1 MADEFMPPEGSS
13 ASEGPLVGRARELAE
28 LTDAFEHARVARGGV
43 HLILG
48 DPGVGKTR
56 LAAALA
62 DHAAA
67 RGAAIVW
74 TRGWGRASPAYWPW
88 VEVVRS
94 LCLQVDGAALRHEL
108 GPAADEL
115 LRLAPELAARLPGA
129 QRPRDLA
136 PGAESSDIARFA
148 LFDALVSLLRTRSS
162 DAPVVV
168 LMDDLQAVDEGSLVA
183 LDFVSR
189 MLRDAAVLLVATMHE
204 RVPER
209 SPEEQIA
216 LGNIARAGRRL
227 VLGGLTP
234 ADIAQLIALASGSQP
249 RARLAHVIH
258 TVTEGNPFFAREIVA
273 LLLAEGRLEDPPDE
287 LPLPEG
293 VRETIRRRLEPLAP
307 PAVKTLELAAIL
319 GRTFQLAAL
328 EHTTDLD
335 RDCVLTALEQAT
347 ELGLVV
353 ELPATLSQYR
363 FGHGLIRE
371 TLLANMPASA
381 RMAGHRAVGL
391 ALEHVYGGAIDA
403 HLPELALHFLSA
415 APRGDL
421 GKAVDYAE
429 RAAHH
434 ALEHLGYEQAADL
447 FARGLE
453 ALGLLES
460 DPRRRA
466 RLLLGLAGAQSRA
479 GRPAARA
486 TYETAVAVA
495 RAIGDDDIFA
505 RAALGIA
512 PFALTPGFVDD
523 EHIALLVEALQRI
536 GPSDDSLRVRL
547 LSSLAVAL
555 YWSDAAQ
562 RRAELGREAL
572 AMAERLDDD
581 ETLAF
586 ALSSVQ
592 LATCGPDSTPQG
604 LQWMRRLFGLTQR
617 GGESTMT
624 LAARSRH
631 IDLLLEMDDLA
642 GADAAIDTLARV
654 ATEARD
660 RRAAAYVPLH
670 HARRAAIED
679 RFEDAHELVDAVA
692 KSAEELSGSTIPITV
707 ASQRF
712 ALTWIQCGPGEIGAQ
727 VRAYADAVPAM
738 PIWRAALAA
747 ALAAQGRLDEAR
759 WEFDR
764 IATGGFSSLPRDNLW
779 FVAIALLAEAAGPL
793 HERDRARELHA
804 LLAPFSGRNL
814 VLPTAAFVGPADMWL
829 GILARVA
836 GDHDEALLRLTAA
849 RAAAIRHGARTA
861 LVRIA
866 VEEAALLAD
875 ASRADE
881 VVRVAG
887 LLEEAAATCDELGLD
902 WLGER
907 VSALRE
913 GACGTHPA
921 PYVSGAGDTGS
932 AGPPVATM
940 GRAGDIWTITDDRR
954 TLHLNDGRG
963 VRLLALLLER
973 PGLEIHS
980 LDLVAAVE
988 GRATAS
994 IALGVAGAPQ
1004 TTSRAGLQG
1013 SVGPSLDAQA
1023 KKEYRAR
1030 IDTLGSE
1037 LAEAQA
1043 AGHSQRADRARA
1055 ELEFVSRELARA
1067 TGIGGRDR
1075 HSGSHAERARV
1086 NVTRAIRATLKRIG
1100 GYDGQLGS
1108 DLERTVQTGTY
1119 CAYRPERGRAV
1130 RWQIEDSG
1138 R

>member
-13 ASEGPLVGRARELAE
+13 ASEEPLVGRARELAE

-234 ADIAQLIALASGSQP
+234 ADIAQLIALASGSEP
-249 RARLAHVIH
+249 RARLAHAIH

-391 ALEHVYGGAIDA
+391 
-403 HLPELALHFLSA
+403 
-415 APRGDL
+415 R
-421 GKAVDYAE
+421 
-429 RAAHH
+429 
-434 ALEHLGYEQAADL
+434 
-447 FARGLE
+447 
-453 ALGLLES
+453 
-460 DPRRRA
+460 
-466 RLLLGLAGAQSRA
+466 
-479 GRPAARA
+479 
-486 TYETAVAVA
+486 
-495 RAIGDDDIFA
+495 
-505 RAALGIA
+505 
-512 PFALTPGFVDD
+512 
-523 EHIALLVEALQRI
+523 
-536 GPSDDSLRVRL
+536 
-547 LSSLAVAL
+547 SS
-555 YWSDAAQ
+555 
-562 RRAELGREAL
+562 
-572 AMAERLDDD
+572 
-581 ETLAF
+581 T
-586 ALSSVQ
+586 
-592 LATCGPDSTPQG
+592 ST
-604 LQWMRRLFGLTQR
+604 
-617 GGESTMT
+617 
-624 LAARSRH
+624 AARSTR
-631 IDLLLEMDDLA
+631 
-642 GADAAIDTLARV
+642 TCPSSR
-654 ATEARD
+654 TTSC
-660 RRAAAYVPLH
+660 PP
-670 HARRAAIED
+670 RRAAISA
-679 RFEDAHELVDAVA
+679 RRSTTPSAPRTTRSNTSATSRRPSCSRAASRRSGCSSPIRAVA
-692 KSAEELSGSTIPITV
+692 
-707 ASQRF
+707 
-712 ALTWIQCGPGEIGAQ
+712 
-727 VRAYADAVPAM
+727 
-738 PIWRAALAA
+738 
-747 ALAAQGRLDEAR
+747 
-759 WEFDR
+759 
-764 IATGGFSSLPRDNLW
+764 RDSCW
-779 FVAIALLAEAAGPL
+779 
-793 HERDRARELHA
+793 
-804 LLAPFSGRNL
+804 
-814 VLPTAAFVGPADMWL
+814 
-829 GILARVA
+829 
-836 GDHDEALLRLTAA
+836 
-849 RAAAIRHGARTA
+849 
-861 LVRIA
+861 
-866 VEEAALLAD
+866 
-875 ASRADE
+875 ASRAP
-881 VVRVAG
+881 
-887 LLEEAAATCDELGLD
+887 
-902 WLGER
+902 
-907 VSALRE
+907 S
-913 GACGTHPA
+913 H
-921 PYVSGAGDTGS
+921 
-932 AGPPVATM
+932 GPV
-940 GRAGDIWTITDDRR
+940 GRPHERR
-954 TLHLNDGRG
+954 T
-963 VRLLALLLER
+963 R
-973 PGLEIHS
+973 PPS
-980 LDLVAAVE
+980 PS
-988 GRATAS
+988 RARSET
-994 IALGVAGAPQ
+994 
-1004 TTSRAGLQG
+1004 TTSSPARRSA
-1013 SVGPSLDAQA
+1013 SPPS
-1023 KKEYRAR
+1023 
-1030 IDTLGSE
+1030 
-1037 LAEAQA
+1037 
-1043 AGHSQRADRARA
+1043 
-1055 ELEFVSRELARA
+1055 
-1067 TGIGGRDR
+1067 
-1075 HSGSHAERARV
+1075 
-1086 NVTRAIRATLKRIG
+1086 
-1100 GYDGQLGS
+1100 
-1108 DLERTVQTGTY
+1108 
-1119 CAYRPERGRAV
+1119 P
-1130 RWQIEDSG
+1130 
-1138 R
+1138 

>member
-1 MADEFMPPEGSS
+1 MPPAGFS
-13 ASEGPLVGRARELAE
+13 AGDGPLVGRARELAE
-28 LTDAFEHARVARGGV
+28 LTDAFEHARASRGGV

-62 DHAAA
+62 DHAVT
-67 RGAAIVW
+67 RGASVVW

-94 LCLQVDGAALRHEL
+94 LSLQIDGARLRREL
-108 GPAADEL
+108 GPSADEL
-115 LRLAPELAARLPGA
+115 LRLAPELAERLPGA
-129 QRPRDLA
+129 QAPRDLS
-136 PGAESSDIARFA
+136 PGAESSDIARFS
-148 LFDALVSLLRTRSS
+148 LFDALVLLLRTRSA

-189 MLRDAAVLLVATMHE
+189 MLRDAAVLLVVTMHE

-227 VLGGLTP
+227 VLGGLTSD
-234 ADIAQLIALASGSQP
+234 DIARLIELASGSEPQAQLA
-249 RARLAHVIH
+249 RAIH
-258 TVTEGNPFFAREIVA
+258 AVTEGNPFFAREIVA

-287 LPLPEG
+287 LPLPDG

-328 EHTTDLD
+328 ERASDMD
-335 RDCVLTALEQAT
+335 RDCVLTALEQAS

-353 ELPATLSQYR
+353 ELPSTLAEYR

-381 RMAGHRAVGL
+381 RMAGHRAVGC
-391 ALEHVYGGAIDA
+391 ALEHVYRDVIDA
-403 HLPELALHFLSA
+403 HLPELAHHFLSA
-415 APRGDL
+415 APRGDR

-429 RAAHH
+429 RAGHR
-434 ALEHLGYEQAADL
+434 ALEYLAYEQAVTL

-453 ALGLLES
+453 ALGLLKP

-466 RLLLGLAGAQSRA
+466 QLLLGLANAQSRA

-495 RAIGDDDIFA
+495 RSIGDDDIVA

-523 EHIALLVEALQRI
+523 EHVALLVEALRRI
-536 GPSDDSLRVRL
+536 DLSDDPLRVRL

-555 YWSDAAQ
+555 YWSDAEQ

-572 AMAERLDDD
+572 AMAERLGDD

-592 LATCGPDSTPQG
+592 LATCGPDCTPQG
-604 LQWMRRLFGLTQR
+604 LEWMRRLFGLTQR

-631 IDLLLEMDDLA
+631 IDVLLEMDDLA
-642 GADAAIDTLARV
+642 GADVAIETLDRL

-670 HARRAAIED
+670 RARRAAIVD
-679 RFEDAHELVDAVA
+679 RFEEAHELIDAVA
-692 KSAEELSGSTIPITV
+692 STVEELSGSTIPITV
-707 ASQRF
+707 ASQRVV
-712 ALTWIQCGPGEIGAQ
+712 LTWIQRGPAVIGAE
-727 VRAYADAVPAM
+727 VRAYADAVPTM
-738 PIWRAALAA
+738 PIWRAGLAA
-747 ALAAQGRLDEAR
+747 ALAAEGRIDEAR
-759 WEFDR
+759 HEFDR
-764 IATGGFSSLPRDNLW
+764 IARDGFRSLPRDNLW

-793 HERDRARELHA
+793 QERERAGELRA

-814 VLPTAAFVGPADMWL
+814 VLPTAAFLGPADMWL
-829 GILARVA
+829 GVLARIA
-836 GDHDEALLRLTAA
+836 GDHDEALLRLSAA
-849 RAAAIRHGARTA
+849 RAAATRHGARAA

-866 VEEAALLAD
+866 VEEATILAD
-875 ASRADE
+875 AGGTAELARA
-881 VVRVAG
+881 AG
-887 LLEEAAATCDELGLD
+887 LLEDAAAICDALALE
-902 WLGER
+902 WLGAL
-907 VSALRE
+907 VGALRE
-913 GACGTHPA
+913 RVCGTRPA
-921 PYVSGAGDTGS
+921 RPAHRQPAEDL
-932 AGPPVATM
+932 PPATLR
-940 GRAGDIWTITDDRR
+940 RAGDIWTISDGQR

-980 LDLVAAVE
+980 LDLVAAVDGGE
-988 GRATAS
+988 TAS
-994 IALGVAGAPQ
+994 IALGVVGVPQ
-1004 TTSRAGLQG
+1004 PTGRAGLQG
-1013 SVGPSLDAQA
+1013 SAGPSLDAQA

-1030 IDTLGSE
+1030 IDTLGTE

-1043 AGHSQRADRARA
+1043 AGNTERADQARA
-1055 ELEFVSRELARA
+1055 EIEVVSRELARA

-1075 HSGSHAERARV
+1075 QSGSHAERARV
-1086 NVTRAIRATLKRIG
+1086 NVTRAIRATLKRIC
-1100 GYDGQLGS
+1100 GYDERLGR

-1119 CAYRPERGRAV
+1119 CAYRPDRGREL
-1130 RWQIEDSG
+1130 RWQIEDSP

>member
-1 MADEFMPPEGSS
+1 MPGSGFS
-13 ASEGPLVGRARELAE
+13 AGEGPLVGRARELAE
-28 LTDAFEHARVARGGV
+28 LTDAFEHACASRGGV

-94 LCLQVDGAALRHEL
+94 LCDGVDGTALRATL

-115 LRLAPELAARLPGA
+115 LRLAPELAERLPGA
-129 QRPRDLA
+129 QPPRDLA
-136 PGAESSDIARFA
+136 PGAENSDIARFS

-189 MLRDAAVLLVATMHE
+189 MLRDAAVLLVITMHE

-227 VLGGLTP
+227 VLGGLTSE
-234 ADIAQLIALASGSQP
+234 DIARLIERASGSAP
-249 RARLAHVIH
+249 RARLAAAIH
-258 TVTEGNPFFAREIVA
+258 AVTEGNPFFAREILA
-273 LLLAEGRLEDPPDE
+273 LLLAEGRLEAPPDE

-328 EHTTDLD
+328 EHTSESG
-335 RDCVLTALEQAT
+335 RDCVLTALEQAA

-353 ELPATLSQYR
+353 EVPETLAQYR
-363 FGHGLIRE
+363 FGHALIRE

-391 ALEHVYGGAIDA
+391 ALEHVYRGVIDV
-403 HLPELALHFLSA
+403 HLPELAHHFLSA

-429 RAAHH
+429 RAANH
-434 ALEHLGYEQAADL
+434 ALENLGYEQAADL

-453 ALGLLES
+453 ALGLLKP

-466 RLLLGLAGAQSRA
+466 QLLLGLASAQSRA

-486 TYETAVAVA
+486 TYETAVTVA
-495 RAIGDDDIFA
+495 RSIGDDRILA
-505 RAALGIA
+505 GAALGIA

-523 EHIALLVEALQRI
+523 EHVALLVEALERI
-536 GPSDDSLRVRL
+536 GPSDDPLRVRL

-562 RRAELGREAL
+562 RRTQLGREAL
-572 AMAERLDDD
+572 AMAERLGDD

-592 LATCGPDSTPQG
+592 LATCGPDATPQG
-604 LQWMRRLFGLTQR
+604 LEWMRRLFGLTQR

-624 LAARSRH
+624 LAAHSRH
-631 IDLLLEMDDLA
+631 IDVLLEMDDLA
-642 GADAAIDTLARV
+642 GADVAIETLDRV

-670 HARRAAIED
+670 RARRAAIED
-679 RFEDAHELVDAVA
+679 RFAEAHALIDAVA
-692 KSAEELSGSTIPITV
+692 TTAEQPSGSTIPITV
-707 ASQRF
+707 ASQRV
-712 ALTWIQCGPGEIGAQ
+712 ALTWIQRGPGEIGAQ

-738 PIWRAALAA
+738 PIWRAGVAA
-747 ALAAQGRLDEAR
+747 ALAAEGRLDEAR
-759 WEFDR
+759 SEFDR
-764 IATGGFSSLPRDNLW
+764 IADGGFRSLPRDNLW
-779 FVAIALLAEAAGPL
+779 MVAIALLAEAAGPL
-793 HERDRARELHA
+793 QERERARELHA
-804 LLAPFSGRNL
+804 LLAPFGGRNL
-814 VLPTAAFVGPADMWL
+814 VLPTAAFLGPADMWL
-829 GILARVA
+829 GILARIA
-836 GDHDEALLRLTAA
+836 GDDEEALLRLASA
-849 RAAAIRHGARTA
+849 RATAKRHGARTA

-866 VEEAALLAD
+866 VEEAAILVDADADAGAGDAGALQRAGDLLA
-875 ASRADE
+875 
-881 VVRVAG
+881 
-887 LLEEAAATCDELGLD
+887 EAATICDELELH
-902 WLGER
+902 WLGAR
-907 VSALRE
+907 VDILRE
-913 GACGTHPA
+913 RAGGRPSIRPPPA
-921 PYVSGAGDTGS
+921 AAVRD
-932 AGPPVATM
+932 ATPATL
-940 GRAGDIWTITDDRR
+940 RLAGDIWTIAHERR
-954 TLHLNDGRG
+954 TLHINDGRG
-963 VRLLALLLER
+963 MRLLALLLER
-973 PGLEIHS
+973 PRLEVHC
-980 LDLVAAVE
+980 LDLVAAVDD
-988 GRATAS
+988 GAPPGS
-994 IALGVAGAPQ
+994 ALGIAGVPQ
-1004 TTSRAGLQG
+1004 TSSRASLQG

-1023 KKEYRAR
+1023 KKAYRAR
-1030 IDTLGSE
+1030 IEALDDE

-1043 AGHSQRADRARA
+1043 AGQDERVVRARA

-1075 HSGSHAERARV
+1075 YSGSHSERARV

-1100 GYDGQLGS
+1100 GYDAQLGR

-1130 RWQIEDSG
+1130 RWQVDVSG

>member
-1 MADEFMPPEGSS
+1 MRPAGLS
-13 ASEGPLVGRARELAE
+13 AGEGPLVGRARELAE
-28 LTDAFEHARVARGGV
+28 LTDAFEHARASRGGV

-56 LAAALA
+56 LASALA
-62 DHAAA
+62 DHAGA
-67 RGAAIVW
+67 RGATVVW

-94 LCLQVDGAALRHEL
+94 LCLRVDGSTLRHQL
-108 GPAADEL
+108 GAAADEL
-115 LRLAPELAARLPGA
+115 LRLAPELAERLPGA
-129 QRPRDLA
+129 QPPRDLA
-136 PGAESSDIARFA
+136 FGAESSEIARFT
-148 LFDALVSLLRTRSS
+148 LFDALVSLLRTRSA
-162 DAPVVV
+162 DAAVVV

-189 MLRDAAVLLVATMHE
+189 MLRDAAVLLVVTMHE

-209 SPEEQIA
+209 SPEEQTA
-216 LGNIARAGRRL
+216 LGNVARAGRRL

-234 ADIAQLIALASGSQP
+234 ADIAQLIELASGSEP
-249 RARLAHVIH
+249 RAQLVQAIH

-273 LLLAEGRLEDPPDE
+273 LLLAEGRLADPPDE

-293 VRETIRRRLEPLAP
+293 VRETIRRRLEPLAV

-328 EHTTDLD
+328 EQASGLD
-335 RDCVLTALEQAT
+335 RDCVLTALEQAS

-353 ELPATLSQYR
+353 ELPSTLSEYR

-381 RMAGHRAVGL
+381 RMAGHGAVGL
-391 ALEHVYGGAIDA
+391 ALEQVYSGVIDA
-403 HLPELALHFLSA
+403 HLPELAHHFLRA
-415 APRGDL
+415 APRGDR

-453 ALGLLES
+453 ALGLLKP

-466 RLLLGLAGAQSRA
+466 QLLLGLAGAQSRA
-479 GRPAARA
+479 GRPAARS

-495 RAIGDDDIFA
+495 RSIGDDDIFA

-512 PFALTPGFVDD
+512 PFALTPGFVDH
-523 EHIALLVEALQRI
+523 EHVALLVEALQRI
-536 GPSDDSLRVRL
+536 GPSDSPLRVRL

-572 AMAERLDDD
+572 AMAERLDDC

-604 LQWMRRLFGLTQR
+604 LEWMCRLFGLAQR

-631 IDLLLEMDDLA
+631 IDVLLEMDDIA
-642 GADAAIDTLARV
+642 GADVAIEILDRL

-670 HARRAAIED
+670 RARRAAIAD
-679 RFEDAHELVDAVA
+679 RFEEAHELIDAIA
-692 KSAEELSGSTIPITV
+692 KTAEELSGSTIPITV
-707 ASQRF
+707 ASQRV
-712 ALTWIQCGPGEIGAQ
+712 ALTWIQRGPGEIGTQ
-727 VRAYADAVPAM
+727 VRAYADALPAM

-747 ALAAQGRLDEAR
+747 ALAAEGRLDEAR
-759 WEFDR
+759 LEFAR
-764 IATGGFSSLPRDNLW
+764 IASGGFSSLPRDNLW

-793 HERDRARELHA
+793 QERDRARELHA

-814 VLPTAAFVGPADMWL
+814 VLPTAAFLGPADMWL
-829 GILARVA
+829 GILASIA
-836 GDHDEALLRLTAA
+836 GDHDEALLALRAA
-849 RAAAIRHGARTA
+849 RAAAKRHGARAA

-866 VEEAALLAD
+866 VEEATILAD
-875 ASRADE
+875 SGDANALERA
-881 VVRVAG
+881 G
-887 LLEEAAATCDELGLD
+887 TLLDEAATICEELCLD
-902 WLGER
+902 WLGRR
-907 VSALRE
+907 VSALHQRV
-913 GACGTHPA
+913 GASDPERPVRAERGTA
-921 PYVSGAGDTGS
+921 L
-932 AGPPVATM
+932 AGPPVATLRR
-940 GRAGDIWTITDDRR
+940 GGDIWTISDDRR

-980 LDLVAAVE
+980 LDLVAAVD
-988 GRATAS
+988 GNAS
-994 IALGVAGAPQ
+994 ERIQLGVAGAPQ

-1030 IDTLGSE
+1030 IDALGAE
-1037 LAEAQA
+1037 LAEART
-1043 AGHSQRADRARA
+1043 AGDAQRADRARA

-1075 HSGSHAERARV
+1075 QSGSHAERARV
-1086 NVTRAIRATLKRIG
+1086 NVTRAIRATLKRIS
-1100 GYDGQLGS
+1100 GYDEQLGR
-1108 DLERTVQTGTY
+1108 DLERTIQTGTY
-1119 CAYRPERGRAV
+1119 CSYVPERGRAV
-1130 RWQIEDSG
+1130 RWQIDDS
-1138 R
+1138 RR